1 MTVAIYARVST
12 KDKGQEVENQL
23 AQLRDYCRKQG
34 WAIYRVY
41 VDQKSGATSNR
52 EEFRRMFEGAA
63 RRQFDLVL
71 FWALDR
77 FSREGVLET
86 LQQLQ
91 KLTASGVNWKSYT
104 EQYLDSVGI
113 FKEAVISI
121 MATLAKQE
129 RVRISERTLAGL
141 ALARAKGKVLGPPK
155 RVFDRMRAMEMR
167 AAGVS
172 CKKVAVELGV
182 SKSLIHKL
190 GKAS

>member
-1 MTVAIYARVST
+1 
-12 KDKGQEVENQL
+12 
-23 AQLRDYCRKQG
+23 LRDYCSKQG
-34 WAIYRVY
+34 WAIHRVY
-41 VDQKSGATSNR
+41 VDHKCGATSNR
-52 EEFRRMFEGAA
+52 EEFRRMFEDAA
-63 RRQFDLVL
+63 RREFDLVL

-172 CKKVAVELGV
+172 CVKVAAELGV